1 MSKHEEMIAELETMK
16 EELLRKCTDLNFSL
30 HRANVRID
38 ELEAHLTEEKRKYT
52 DLLERYITMMEKV
65 VKIDEQRKD

>member
-1 MSKHEEMIAELETMK
+1 MSKHEEMIAELEKMK
-16 EELLRKCTDLNFSL
+16 EELLRKNTDLNFSL
-30 HRANVRID
+30 HRANVRIE
-38 ELEAHLTEEKRKYT
+38 ELEAHLTEEKQKYT